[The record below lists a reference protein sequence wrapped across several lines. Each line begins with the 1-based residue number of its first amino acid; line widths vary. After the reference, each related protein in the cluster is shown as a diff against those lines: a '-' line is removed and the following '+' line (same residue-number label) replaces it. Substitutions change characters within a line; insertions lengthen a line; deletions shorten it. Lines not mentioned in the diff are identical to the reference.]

1 MKLIYNT
8 KSIKLV
14 SEDDLSFEQIETH
27 PPERSNLKVWE
38 GAIKRFPLKVVIR
51 NPNLQG
57 CLHCFYQVSGRF
69 MRRHVGIE
77 MLCDNV
83 LDCSLLG
90 VTERHSMSKA
100 R

>member
-14 SEDDLSFEQIETH
+14 SEDDLPFKKIETH
-27 PPERSNLKVWE
+27 PPERSKLKVWE

-51 NPNLQG
+51 NPSLHG
-57 CLHCFYQVSGRF
+57 CPHSFCQSPGGI
-69 MRRHVGIE
+69 MRRHVGVE